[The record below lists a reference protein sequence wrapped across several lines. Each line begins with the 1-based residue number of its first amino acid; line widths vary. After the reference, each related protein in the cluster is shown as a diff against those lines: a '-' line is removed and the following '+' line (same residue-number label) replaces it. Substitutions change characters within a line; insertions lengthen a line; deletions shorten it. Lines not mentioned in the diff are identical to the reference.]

1 MINWKEVP
9 NNLEL
14 TEGMLILLKD
24 KVTGKLSVKIVPKNK
39 YKVSKKYEL
48 ISYSH
53 YVNDD
58 LLWNKDLYLSK
69 YTEKESKSEWVSI
82 NTYIQVEHIKCN
94 EIQKNIQI
102 CRKSNLFDTED
113 LIRQLSPLKLR
124 KDVLLDLINHFNL
137 KNNSDKIIFELI
149 EYYHNPNIRIKEIL
163 ERKNNGEFDDLE
175 LELLQ
180 VEIAKAIETFD
191 KFPMFFKQCLYL
203 YFKKFIWKDSIEYDL
218 EFNNIPEN
226 VRLFF
231 ENLMNLCTTKD

>member
-1 MINWKEVP
+1 
-9 NNLEL
+9 
-14 TEGMLILLKD
+14 
-24 KVTGKLSVKIVPKNK
+24 
-39 YKVSKKYEL
+39 
-48 ISYSH
+48 
-53 YVNDD
+53 
-58 LLWNKDLYLSK
+58 
-69 YTEKESKSEWVSI
+69 VSI

-94 EIQKNIQI
+94 EIQKDIQI

-137 KNNSDKIIFELI
+137 KNNSDKTIFELI